1 MTLFEAA
8 SRVAAANNVPVDI
21 VYAQFRH
28 ESADGTSQL
37 AREDNNYAGVTSE
50 NGGYMHFDSME
61 HFTDYMTGFLGKF
74 GIQGIQNPEDYVAQL
89 QREGYFGDSYDNYL
103 GGVKA
108 FMAQGTEEAAQRGST
123 VSDDY
128 SSTDLD
134 FSVLASNHPGDN
146 YLTALYA
153 DENSVGL
160 QPHSIYG
167 LNKIGHYINDMYG
180 KVTLITGGAERWTHS
195 GGEHSHH
202 TGDKADLVIAGI
214 TPQSEAGRDFIE
226 FCHANGWSCNYEN
239 EGSENAHWDI
249 DFTGNDNRDPQTQK
263 QGYTGDFLTDVLEPG
278 YAARTNYRFYGN
290 MDDDTFGDNL
300 TDAELPAS
308 TFKAMSTNLLD
319 SVTTS
324 GIANALQ
331 YVWGGI
337 AHSGKWWFEKK
348 DPVTQEDV
356 NYVQQALPGDKDAQ
370 QFILLNGRD
379 SQEIRW
385 LVNQKLV
392 DRNRQAL
399 VEKWKEQNDS
409 ILAKLPVWTAGGAG
423 YLLDP
428 LNLIPMGSAIKG
440 TQMVGRLGN
449 AIRNVGKAREIAQIA
464 AKTGY
469 ELTKMNAPI
478 AGAMATNDYLKNRF
492 GGEDVNYAYDI
503 GAAMLAGTVLSVAG
517 VGAGK
522 ALSSLRG
529 RRTLTAEVA
538 EVADHAETK
547 AYMEAADIDPAKIHS
562 ETIGHMKTLHDAEFG
577 KKIGSKIYDRFEQN
591 GRVIATTYEKARA
604 AVSRISG
611 IEIPKDAKAF
621 YVPNEDYTVLI
632 TDNIKNTAHVESLL
646 AHEFGV
652 HAGLA
657 DSLGQK
663 EYASLMNQV
672 RQNMNKEGHAFN
684 ELRRKYD
691 TQDPEEV
698 FAHAVEEDMLPSALV
713 SRIKGGLNKA
723 LGGSGY
729 NIKLSRD
736 DVKNLLKA
744 QAEQKERM
752 WHGFYFNDDGT
763 SAFAGVQFSRDNL
776 LNPQLWADFYA
787 LEPTITTRTQADIGT
802 HVPESARKVLQRVT
816 KNLEQGPV
824 GLMLNSPSNTARG
837 YAAQLWTDPRGRG
850 LGHVT
855 TLPAEEQKEYI
866 IRRLSKPFLAM
877 ADARKDWVL
886 KHKKLSPRAGQLA
899 FDKMTMLHYN
909 AKYGGNKAA
918 LLGDVPEEVER
929 AVDALHRFRQEQIE
943 IGRNSAR
950 YFGAR
955 TDDLVSPDWYEVDH
969 ELWRMTDNDL
979 REQFLAHYNR
989 FEDAE
994 ADLAE
999 YIRAFAKK
1007 DVIREK
1013 MMRDIRMENAEIVK
1027 KNAEREA
1034 KGLKPLETKK
1044 EAVSDAEVEEW
1055 LESRVDEA
1063 VKHHLQTNLDPI
1075 ARPNIGQLGKL
1086 NFLQS
1091 RIPMDTSGVMKFNKG
1106 TNNEFEFS
1114 FDNNLRDFDLDNI
1127 IQKNM
1132 QRFAGEIAVKNV
1144 FHSEKHLQ
1152 EVLAKIQKE
1161 LDTSVRT
1168 GNSNKSTLN
1177 DYKKIE
1183 ESIMELRGMR
1193 PREDAMGKL
1202 GALAR
1207 LALALSYVKNGAN
1220 MGFAQLGEIGGAIG
1234 YGGAGRIFGAVPMLR
1249 DLAADIKHGKVTAE
1263 AFRDA
1268 ERHMFGRSLEAEVWN
1283 INYQDR
1289 VIRDA
1294 LTERNSIS
1302 NKLLIGLSD
1311 GVQKLGK
1318 VTSTLNMLP
1327 KMTDSMYRDMRAAYI
1342 ADAIE
1347 WAGGRTF
1354 SKGRNPFS
1362 KAKLKAS
1369 HVSEEMAETIK
1380 TQLNK
1385 AIQRDGSGRITHLD
1399 MDGWLK
1405 ESPESY
1411 FKFVGMGQAQAE
1423 RAIVS
1428 GTKQGNKSFLK
1439 NLNWGT
1445 RMLFQFKDYNLRAI
1459 NAQTLRAMTAGELDD
1474 MIAFGM
1480 SIATNLGAYMLRAGA
1495 VYAAMKATGMDEK
1508 AEEYYKRMFDGG
1520 VLMRLAATRSAF
1532 TSPLSFLNDAY
1543 EAMSGDTTIRTTVS
1557 RSGSQKKERTDADI
1571 AGDFVSQLPAVKEA
1585 FGIPLSALYGGY
1597 HMIEGDAAKRDLRA
1611 LYNLLPIPR
1620 FIPFMTYIDHV
1631 IGSSDYPDK
1640 RPKK

>member
-1 MTLFEAA
+1 MANEYNAR
-8 SRVAAANNVPVDI
+8 RVWGFLTENLGLDDNRAAAIMGNISQESGFNTGAISFDGEGSLGI
-21 VYAQFRH
+21 AQW
-28 ESADGTSQL
+28 T
-37 AREDNNYAGVTSE
+37 
-50 NGGYMHFDSME
+50 
-61 HFTDYMTGFLGKF
+61 
-74 GIQGIQNPEDYVAQL
+74 
-89 QREGYFGDSYDNYL
+89 YDRRTALEAL
-103 GGVKA
+103 GG
-108 FMAQGTEEAAQRGST
+108 
-123 VSDDY
+123 DP
-128 SSTDLD
+128 TDLD
-134 FSVLASNHPGDN
+134 TQLQHFHNEIVDGGARHYAWANLMSNGGSLYDLVSQWCDDFEAPDPKYAYKDRRFSEAQRYLQMFGGGRGENYTGSLGDILAPLHAEKSNYVMYGDLN
-146 YLTALYA
+146 PATVDYA
-153 DENSVGL
+153 DE
-160 QPHSIYG
+160 QPVPTAS
-167 LNKIGHYINDMYG
+167 M
-180 KVTLITGGAERWTHS
+180 
-195 GGEHSHH
+195 
-202 TGDKADLVIAGI
+202 
-214 TPQSEAGRDFIE
+214 
-226 FCHANGWSCNYEN
+226 
-239 EGSENAHWDI
+239 
-249 DFTGNDNRDPQTQK
+249 
-263 QGYTGDFLTDVLEPG
+263 LE
-278 YAARTNYRFYGN
+278 
-290 MDDDTFGDNL
+290 
-300 TDAELPAS
+300 
-308 TFKAMSTNLLD
+308 AMSTNLLD

-538 EVADHAETK
+538 EVADRAETK
-547 AYMEAADIDPAKIHS
+547 AYMEAANIDPAKIHS

-577 KKIGSKIYDRFEQN
+577 KKVGSKIYDRFEQN
-591 GRVIATTYEKARA
+591 GRVIATTYEKART

-787 LEPTITTRTQADIGT
+787 LEPTITRETQTDIGT
-802 HVPESARKVLQRVT
+802 HLPGGAQKLLQKVT
-816 KNLEQGPV
+816 KGMEQGPF
-824 GLMLNSPSNTARG
+824 GLMLNSPSNTARK
-837 YAAQLWTDPRGRG
+837 YAAQLFADARGRG
-850 LGHVT
+850 MGNVT
-855 TLPAEEQKEYI
+855 TITAEEQKEYI
-866 IRRLSKPFLAM
+866 LRRLGESYLEM
-877 ADARKDWVL
+877 ADARSQWIRRQ
-886 KHKKLSPRAGQLA
+886 KKLPTRSAQLA
-899 FDKMTMLHYN
+899 FDEMVTLRYN
-909 AKYGGNKAA
+909 EDLAGHKASKLGEVPAEVDHAVAA
-918 LLGDVPEEVER
+918 LEKYR
-929 AVDALHRFRQEQIE
+929 REQIE
-943 IGRNSAR
+943 IGQNSAR
-950 YFGAR
+950 WFGAR
-955 TDDLVSPDWYEVDH
+955 TDNLIDKDWYEVDP
-969 ELWRMTDNDL
+969 ELWRIVNDD
-979 REQFLAHYNR
+979 RRGAFLAHFNKH
-989 FEDAE
+989 EDAVKALSDYYYQMADRDVIEAKILRDIKRSNDRLDTKNKERAERGLEPLE
-994 ADLAE
+994 ADKQE
-999 YIRAFAKK
+999 
-1007 DVIREK
+1007 
-1013 MMRDIRMENAEIVK
+1013 
-1027 KNAEREA
+1027 
-1034 KGLKPLETKK
+1034 ET
-1044 EAVSDAEVEEW
+1044 VTPDMIEEW
-1055 LESRVDEA
+1055 LNARIPAAVDHA
-1063 VKHHLQTNLDPI
+1063 LKTPMDPLD
-1075 ARPNIGQLGKL
+1075 ARNMGTLGQLG
-1086 NFLQS
+1086 FLDT
-1091 RIPMDTSGVMKFNKG
+1091 RIPMDTSGVMRMLPG
-1106 TNNEFEFS
+1106 TPNEFEFS

-1144 FHSEKHLQ
+1144 FHSEAGLQ
-1152 EVLAKIQKE
+1152 KALGKMQQE
-1161 LDTSVRT
+1161 LELSVDKRA
-1168 GNSNKSTLN
+1168 SNKSALN
-1177 DYKKIE
+1177 DYEDIKQA
-1183 ESIMELRGMR
+1183 IMELRGMR
-1193 PREDAMGKL
+1193 PREDAMGRA
-1202 GALAR
+1202 GALVR
-1207 LALALSYVKNGAN
+1207 LGLNLSYAKNGAS

-1234 YGGAGRIFGAVPMLR
+1234 YGGARQLFGVIPALR
-1249 DLAADIKHGKVTAE
+1249 DLFADIRHGKITAE
-1263 AFRDA
+1263 AYREA
-1268 ERHMFGRSLEAEVWN
+1268 ERFMFGRSLEAEVWN
-1283 INYQDR
+1283 TNYQDR
-1289 VIRDA
+1289 VVRDA
-1294 LTERNSIS
+1294 LTEKNSIA
-1302 NKLLIGLSD
+1302 NKLLIGASD
-1311 GVQKLGK
+1311 MVQKLGK

-1327 KMTDSMYRDMRAAYI
+1327 KMTDSMYRMMRSEYL
-1342 ADAIE
+1342 ADAMA
-1347 WAGGRTF
+1347 WAEGKTF
-1354 SKGRNPFS
+1354 SKLRDPFS
-1362 KAKLKAS
+1362 AAKLKAS
-1369 HVSEEMAETIK
+1369 HVTDEMAETIK
-1380 TQLNK
+1380 TNLREAAVLNEK
-1385 AIQRDGSGRITHLD
+1385 GEVVRLD
-1399 MDGWLK
+1399 MAGWRDK
-1405 ESPESY
+1405 DPESY
-1411 FKFVGMGQAQAE
+1411 FKFLSMAETQAQ
-1423 RAIVS
+1423 RAIIS
-1428 GTKQGNKSFLK
+1428 GTRQGNKNILK
-1439 NLNWGT
+1439 SKKWWAKV
-1445 RMLFQFKDYNLRAI
+1445 LFQFKDYNLRAI

-1474 MIAFGM
+1474 GIAFGM
-1480 SIATNLGAYMLRAGA
+1480 SITTNLAAYMLRAGA
-1495 VYAAMKATGMDEK
+1495 VYASMKATGMDEK
-1508 AEEYYKRMFDGG
+1508 AEEYYKRMFDEGQLLR
-1520 VLMRLAATRSAF
+1520 VAALRSAF
-1532 TSPLSFLNDAY
+1532 TSPASFGNDFY
-1543 EAMSGDTTIRTTVS
+1543 EAVTGAPTIRTTVD
-1557 RSGSQKKERTDADI
+1557 RSAARQKERSDSDI